1 MTAGHLTI
9 AFDYK
14 RPTATFVWLDTGET
28 VKVTYVATVDRVMHL
43 ATADQRRI
51 KLPLGETVELVLG
64 VRMKLRPSERWG
76 SFSLQATPCRMGK
89 RGKPSAV
96 VSHCGAVLRGG
107 CQAGA

>member
-14 RPTATFVWLDTGET
+14 RPTATFVWLDT
-28 VKVTYVATVDRVMHL
+28 
-43 ATADQRRI
+43 
-51 KLPLGETVELVLG
+51 GETVELVLG